1 MQRIVL
7 ALIAAAAAIGLAALA
22 LRGAA
27 RAVER
32 VEASD
37 ALSTGSAMQKAAFF
51 LLLCLILYVSFS
63 GGS

>member
-1 MQRIVL
+1 MQRFVL
-7 ALIAAAAAIGLAALA
+7 VLIAAAATVGLAALA

-37 ALSTGSAMQKAAFF
+37 TLSTGSAMQKAAYF